1 MKVSRTW
8 LERYFDAP
16 LPPAETVAEAITFHA
31 AEIDEVAGDM
41 LDVKVLPDRAAYM
54 LCHRGVALET
64 AASLGL
70 ALAKDP
76 FKEDLPEYPV
86 TNALSVAIEDSAKC
100 ARYMGAL
107 VRGVKIGPSPSWLKD
122 ALESVGQRSI
132 NNVVDATNYVMLDI
146 GQPLHAFDAKKLG
159 VKNGMQ
165 AIQVRGAL
173 EGERITLLSGEE
185 CVLPEETLL
194 IVDKNA
200 DAPIGIAGVKGGKA
214 AEIEAETTD
223 IVVESASFDGT
234 SVRLAAQ
241 ALKLWTDASSR
252 FQNKPSPALAAYGM
266 RDVLALITEIAGG
279 TVEGVVDT
287 YPSPMEIEPVAASLS
302 DLNGRLGSA
311 FTMEEVRSV
320 FDRLGFSYSTA
331 EEVFTVLPPFER
343 RDIRLK
349 EDLAEEVGR
358 ILGYDRIPSIDLPL
372 QEVAPDQARYRGIE
386 RVKDYLVERGFSEV
400 STQSFAT
407 EGDIELAN
415 PLQADRPWLR
425 ASLLPNVDDALS
437 RAALAAP
444 RIVGPDASIRLFEI
458 GNVFT
463 ADGEMLLLA
472 LGARPLAGKLPP
484 DLIKDVVAALE
495 QELFMEPAQAR
506 YSLDGNLVELNL
518 SKLNLAKVGDD
529 YAPLAPAL
537 GAYRPFSPYPFALRD
552 IAVWTPTGTKES
564 EVANCIM
571 SAAGDLLVRL
581 DLFDEFEKDG
591 RISYAFRLVFE
602 SMERTLSDTDLA
614 PVMQR
619 ITEALS
625 ARAGYAVR

>member
-1 MKVSRTW
+1 M
-8 LERYFDAP
+8 YFDAP
-16 LPPAETVAEAITFHA
+16 LPSAEAVAEALTFHA
-31 AEIDEVAGDM
+31 AEIDEIEGDM

-70 ALAKDP
+70 TLAKDP
-76 FKEDLPEYPV
+76 LKEDLPEHSTTDV
-86 TNALSVAIEDSAKC
+86 LSVDIEDPAKC
-100 ARYMGAL
+100 LRYMGAL
-107 VRGVKIGPSPSWLKD
+107 VRGVKIGPSPSWLKE

-159 VKNGMQ
+159 VKNGSQ
-165 AIQVRGAL
+165 AIHVRGAI
-173 EGERITLLSGEE
+173 EGERITLLSGEA
-185 CVLPEETLL
+185 CVLPEGTLL
-194 IVDKNA
+194 IVDA
-200 DAPIGIAGVKGGKA
+200 HTDTPIGIAGVKGGKA
-214 AEIEAETTD
+214 AEIDEGTTD
-223 IVVESASFDGT
+223 IIVESANFDGT

-241 ALKLWTDASSR
+241 ALKLSTDASSR
-252 FQNKPSPALAAYGM
+252 FQNKPSPTLVAYGM
-266 RDVLALITEIAGG
+266 RDALALITELAGG
-279 TVEGVVDT
+279 TVEGVVDS
-287 YPSPMEIEPVAASLS
+287 YPSQAEIEPVVAKLD

-311 FTMEEVRSV
+311 FTMEEVRGV
-320 FDRLGFSYSTA
+320 FDRLGFSYTVA
-331 EEVFTVLPPFER
+331 EETFTVLASFER
-343 RDIRLK
+343 RDIRIK

-358 ILGYDRIPSIDLPL
+358 ILGYDRIPSLDLPL
-372 QEVAPDQARYRGIE
+372 QETAPDQARYRGIE

-400 STQSFAT
+400 STQTFAI

-425 ASLLPNVDDALS
+425 ASLLSNVDDALA

-463 ADGEMLLLA
+463 AEGEMLLLA
-472 LGARPLAGKLPP
+472 LGARPLEGKLSP

-518 SKLNLAKVGDD
+518 SKLNLEKLGDD
-529 YAPLAPAL
+529 YAPIAPAL
-537 GAYRPFSPYPFALRD
+537 HAYRPFSPYPFALRD
-552 IAVWTPTGTKES
+552 IAVWTPEGTEES
-564 EVANCIM
+564 EVANCIIG
-571 SAAGDLLVRL
+571 AAGELLARI
-581 DLFDEFEKDG
+581 DLFDEFEKDEKV
-591 RISYAFRLVFE
+591 SYAFRLVFE
-602 SMERTLSDTDLA
+602 SMDRTLSESDLA
-614 PVMQR
+614 PVMER

-625 ARAGYAVR
+625 AREGYAVR